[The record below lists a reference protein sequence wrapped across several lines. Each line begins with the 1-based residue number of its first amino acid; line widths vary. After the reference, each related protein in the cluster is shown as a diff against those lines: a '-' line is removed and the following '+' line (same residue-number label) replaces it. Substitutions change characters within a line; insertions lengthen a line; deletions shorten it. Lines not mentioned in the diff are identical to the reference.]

1 MPRTDLEVLIL
12 IGQQINRPR
21 MVKISKI
28 EMETPEIKT
37 FYFKLLPISEIAS
50 PGQFLMIWLPRLD
63 EIPISISEIE
73 PEIAISVKKV
83 GDATTAL
90 HSLKIGDRIGIR
102 GPYGN
107 GFSIQ
112 GESPLIVGGGIGM
125 APLPFL
131 IRKLQHNP
139 RKITVING
147 ARTKNEVLYLNKLQK
162 LAEKGLKIIITT
174 DDGSLGEEGSASTI
188 AIQYLQTNS
197 YDQVYTCGPEPMI
210 WDIYKATEDLQI
222 PLQAS
227 LERLMKC
234 GIGLCGQ
241 CCLDPLGYRTCLE
254 GPVFNSE
261 ILRKISDFGRYRRDF
276 GGQKV
281 PL

>member
-1 MPRTDLEVLIL
+1 MV
-12 IGQQINRPR
+12 GQQINRPR
-21 MVKISKI
+21 MVRISKI
-28 EMETPEIKT
+28 DNETPDIKT
-37 FYFKLLPISEIAS
+37 FYFKLPPINEIAS
-50 PGQFLMIWLPRLD
+50 PGQFLMVWLPKLD

-73 PEIAISVKKV
+73 PEIAISVKNV
-83 GDATTAL
+83 GNATDAL
-90 HSLKIGDRIGIR
+90 HSLTIGDRIGIR

-107 GFSIQ
+107 GFSIK

-125 APLPFL
+125 APFPFL
-131 IRKLQHNP
+131 IRKLQHTSQ
-139 RKITVING
+139 KITVING
-147 ARTKNEVLYLNKLQK
+147 ARTKEEVLYLKKLQQLSK
-162 LAEKGLKIIITT
+162 KGLDTVITT
-174 DDGSLGEEGSASTI
+174 DDGSLGEEGYASTI
-188 AIQYLQTNS
+188 AIQQLQTGF

-210 WDIYKATEDLQI
+210 WDLFEATENLQI

-254 GPVFNSE
+254 GPVFNSD
-261 ILRKISDFGRYRRDF
+261 ILRKIERTKRDF
-276 GGQKV
+276 GGRKI